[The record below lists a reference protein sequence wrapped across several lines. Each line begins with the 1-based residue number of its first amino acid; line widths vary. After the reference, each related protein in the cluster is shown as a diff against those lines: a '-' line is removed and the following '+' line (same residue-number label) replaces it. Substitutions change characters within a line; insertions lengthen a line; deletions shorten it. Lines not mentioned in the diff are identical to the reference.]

1 MYFKTDNK
9 KAHLLRS
16 QVYTNIKVH
25 FNKNKVLTDP
35 CFTLHNNV
43 KVNNDIIKTTFNML
57 LYMLHAINT
66 TGKLNNQ

>member
-43 KVNNDIIKTTFNML
+43 KV
-57 LYMLHAINT
+57 
-66 TGKLNNQ
+66 